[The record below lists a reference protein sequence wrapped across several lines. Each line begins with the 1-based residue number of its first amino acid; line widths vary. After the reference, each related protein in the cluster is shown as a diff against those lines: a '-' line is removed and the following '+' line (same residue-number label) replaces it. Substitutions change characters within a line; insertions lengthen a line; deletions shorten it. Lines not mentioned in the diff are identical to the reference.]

1 MSKPNHG
8 RGWNALLGMATS
20 PEEPITP
27 PMPTPPTKPSGASP
41 QIESFANPK
50 PAPIESDKK
59 VQTPKPQLGR
69 GVAAIMADA
78 LPSKPTTAP
87 QTVRAPATEHAD
99 AIRSAAA
106 PAKSNRRKQ
115 IPTDML
121 IVRFLE
127 VALLLLEEQ
136 RSLEAEL
143 RRIDETLHFV
153 RTISVPVHKDFVGET
168 RRQA

>member
-1 MSKPNHG
+1 MSTPNHG

-20 PEEPITP
+20 PEEPTTP
-27 PMPTPPTKPSGASP
+27 PMPTPTKPSGVSP
-41 QIESFANPK
+41 QIVSGANPK
-50 PAPIESDKK
+50 SVPIESDQKA
-59 VQTPKPQLGR
+59 QTPHPQLGR

-78 LPSKPTTAP
+78 FPSKPTTAP
-87 QTVRAPATEHAD
+87 QTVRAPATEHSD
-99 AIRSAAA
+99 STGSAAA
-106 PAKSNRRKQ
+106 PAKNNRRNQ
-115 IPTDML
+115 MSTDML
-121 IVRFLE
+121 IVRFVE

-168 RRQA
+168 RRQP